1 MTLIARIIVGLLLL
15 AHGLVHLLYLFPSAD
30 DPKYP
35 FTLTRSWLLPGPTR
49 RPVALVL
56 ITAVVL
62 GFLASALALWG
73 VPGLSGHW
81 SATTIAAA
89 SMSIALLIAFWDRQ
103 LWIGVLI
110 DALLVAA
117 ALVPLS
123 WVDALLP

>member
-1 MTLIARIIVGLLLL
+1 MTAFARIIVGLLLL
-15 AHGLVHLLYLFPSAD
+15 AHGLVHLLYLVPSAG

-35 FTLTRSWLLPGPTR
+35 FSLTRSWLLPESTR

-73 VPGLSGHW
+73 APGLSGHW
-81 SATTIAAA
+81 SGITIAAA
-89 SMSIALLIAFWDRQ
+89 SLSAALLIAFWDRQ

-110 DALLVAA
+110 DVLLVAA
-117 ALVPLS
+117 ALVRPS
-123 WVDALLP
+123 WVDALVP